1 MITLRNMVLKQ
12 FIPVFLVTMIF
23 FVVLLQLAD
32 LFGNMWQYMNNE
44 VPISSILYISFLYIP
59 KCISF
64 SLPIALLFAIS
75 FTLGNL
81 YANNELIAIFGSG
94 ISLIRFTSP
103 LLISGI
109 LLCFISF
116 YFEDLV
122 VIPSYKQKNATSM
135 ELKGLKSTFSN
146 TNVTIISGQGNVI
159 YNLDYY
165 NDEAMT
171 MSNVIV
177 IKRDVNGSFISRLDG
192 ESAKWNSDESLWEFQ
207 KCRLFMWD
215 SMENYIEEKNFT
227 SYSDPMFN
235 EEPDTFRKV
244 TRNVDEMPIT
254 DAKQWILSLKKAGL
268 PYRDSLTDYYARFSF
283 ALTPFIVAMISCAL
297 GGKFKKNILLMSLLS
312 SLILSVVYYVI
323 QMIMALMAKLGHIPP
338 FAGAWTSVI
347 IFLFVGLGLFR
358 TAKN

>member
-1 MITLRNMVLKQ
+1 MITLKSMVMKQ
-12 FIPVFLVTMIF
+12 FFPVFIVTMIF
-23 FVVLLQLAD
+23 FIVLLQLVD
-32 LFGNMWQYMNNE
+32 LFGTLWQFINND
-44 VPISSILYISFLYIP
+44 VSIKDIFYVSFLYIP

-103 LLISGI
+103 LLITGI
-109 LLCFISF
+109 LLCFGSF
-116 YFEDLV
+116 YFENTV
-122 VIPSYKQKNATSM
+122 VIPTYKLKNAIST
-135 ELKGLKSTFSN
+135 ELMGLKPSFSN
-146 TNVTIISGQGNVI
+146 TNVTIISGQDNII

-165 NDEAMT
+165 NDESMT
-171 MSNVIV
+171 MSNIIV
-177 IKRDVNGSFISRLDG
+177 LTRDQSGSFISRLDA
-192 ESAKWNSDESLWEFQ
+192 ESARWNAEKSLWEFQ
-207 KCRLFMWD
+207 KCRFFQWD
-215 SMENYIEEKNFT
+215 SNGKYVEEQSLS
-227 SYSDPMFN
+227 SYTDPLFN
-235 EEPDTFRKV
+235 EKPDTFRKV
-244 TRNVDEMPIT
+244 TRNINEMPIK
-254 DAKQWILSLKKAGL
+254 DAKNWILSLQKAGL
-268 PYRDSLTDYYARFSF
+268 PFRDSLTEYYERFSF

-338 FAGAWTSVI
+338 LLGAWTSVL
-347 IFLFVGLGLFR
+347 IFLIVGLGLYR